1 MMTTHPENSS
11 IASTAPLLTQL
22 FALNG
27 RSALITGAS
36 SGIGQ
41 ALAIGFAQAGATVG
55 VHGRSRSSVAA
66 TCQQIE
72 EGGGVAVPLL
82 ADIST
87 VAACRQLIADAAAHL
102 DGLDILV
109 NCAGMNR
116 RKAVTTVTEED
127 WEAIVDV
134 NLRSAYFLSQ
144 AAHPH
149 MVERGG
155 GKIINI
161 GSMTNTYALD
171 GVSVYGATK
180 AGLAQVTRTMALEW
194 AEENIQVNMIA
205 PGFIQTPLTQE
216 GLFQNERR
224 RRWLEARTPMR
235 RPGQPRDLLGA
246 ALLLAAPAS
255 DYMTGTTITVDG
267 GFLIGGSWDK
277 DAC

>member
-1 MMTTHPENSS
+1 MSNRSEDSS
-11 IASTAPLLTQL
+11 TASTDPLLAQL
-22 FALNG
+22 FALNDKT
-27 RSALITGAS
+27 ALITGAS
-36 SGIGQ
+36 GGIGQ
-41 ALAIGFAQAGATVG
+41 ALAIGFARAGAMVG
-55 VHGRSRSSVAA
+55 VHGRSQESVAV

-72 EGGGVAVPLL
+72 EHGGVAVPLL
-82 ADIST
+82 ADLAT
-87 VAACRQLIADAAAHL
+87 VAACRQLIADAAAQL
-102 DGLDILV
+102 GELDILV

-116 RKAVTTVTEED
+116 RKAATTVTEED
-127 WEAIVDV
+127 WETIVDV

-149 MVERGG
+149 MAQRGG

-180 AGLAQVTRTMALEW
+180 AGLAQITRTMALEW
-194 AEENIQVNMIA
+194 AVDNIQVNMIA
-205 PGFIQTPLTQE
+205 PGFIMTPLTQE

-267 GFLIGGSWDK
+267 GFLIGGSWDQ
-277 DAC
+277 DAV